1 MAKVTVHENDQ
12 PAAVVAEVKS
22 NQVKDA
28 KGRLIKYRDLDPL
41 QESRLILAMGAQ
53 AAMNAVYVNVYAI
66 PAARVSEIDGD
77 EYACPQNQAQIDAM
91 ISILGREGMDALAK
105 HFFPKDD
112 DGQADSEGVKAAT
125 KN

>member
-1 MAKVTVHENDQ
+1 MAQVKVHEDKQ
-12 PAAVVAEVKS
+12 PAAAEVAVKS

-28 KGRLIKYRDLDPL
+28 RGRTIKYRDLDPL

-77 EYACPQNQAQIDAM
+77 EYGCPQNQAQIDAM
-91 ISILGREGMDALAK
+91 ISILGRDGMDALAK
-105 HFFPKDD
+105 HFFPA
-112 DGQADSEGVKAAT
+112 DGQEPDNSEGVKAAI

>member
-1 MAKVTVHENDQ
+1 MPKVTVHENDQ
-12 PAAVVAEVKS
+12 PAAVAAEIKS

-28 KGRLIKYRDLDPL
+28 KGRIIKYRDLDPL
-41 QESRLILAMGAQ
+41 QESRLILAMGGQ

-77 EYACPQNQAQIDAM
+77 EYSCPQNQAQIDAM

-112 DGQADSEGVKAAT
+112 EGQGDSEGVKAAT